1 MADEEIYYFDP
12 ELSYEISGYRPIT
25 MTDGLDFDPTP
36 FREAALM
43 YEDRGYYT
51 SYLPGSKPYKEYWR
65 EQLRRCTEGYTVG
78 RYRVT
83 GDHYFFLNFYRMQT
97 VNLDSTKK
105 VTGRGQS
112 FPSFLGKQYEFFHYL
127 ELCEYVGKDVCLLK
141 ARALGF
147 SEILA
152 CIGVRPFITTREFRT
167 LYTAAA
173 DHQLTPVLNKCWT
186 QMDWLNMNTNGGMRR
201 SRMKVNNAKE
211 KRASLLTT
219 DNIEYGR
226 FSSVAGIVADD
237 PSKVRGDR
245 VERLILEEGGS
256 NKHLITSW
264 VQGNALVE
272 IGGNKVGIRITGG
285 TGS

>member
-1 MADEEIYYFDP
+1 
-12 ELSYEISGYRPIT
+12 
-25 MTDGLDFDPTP
+25 
-36 FREAALM
+36 
-43 YEDRGYYT
+43 
-51 SYLPGSKPYKEYWR
+51 
-65 EQLRRCTEGYTVG
+65 
-78 RYRVT
+78 
-83 GDHYFFLNFYRMQT
+83 
-97 VNLDSTKK
+97 
-105 VTGRGQS
+105 
-112 FPSFLGKQYEFFHYL
+112 
-127 ELCEYVGKDVCLLK
+127 
-141 ARALGF
+141 
-147 SEILA
+147 
-152 CIGVRPFITTREFRT
+152 
-167 LYTAAA
+167 
-173 DHQLTPVLNKCWT
+173 
-186 QMDWLNMNTNGGMRR
+186 MNTNGGMRR

-285 TGS
+285 TGN